1 MKRPAALLLSALF
14 AVAAGSTRVLA
25 QVNAPRSS
33 SNGVFDTRPYT
44 ATGQRLDVTFSTNE
58 GYDHDVLP
66 QTLDTIDLVGPSGAS
81 TNVLGSA
88 RYAWFGRHAQF
99 RAAGESTLRSYNSL
113 GDLPDSSYATSS
125 HSEATAFSYRTA
137 KNNFVAYQ
145 TASYSSSL
153 LNSLFPQS
161 GEFVP
166 GDAPTV
172 ASAYAVRDSQVY
184 SYNAGT
190 EFTRKVTARNSV
202 SASVDWQHADTF
214 GAKVKTS
221 SLNASRLRFRFS
233 RDVSRN
239 TTATA
244 GYSYRLGDVVGLLPV
259 GGLLEENGAEIGI
272 DYRHPISKTRR
283 LTVQTRVGIASIAD
297 PGLTPEAGLNGQHYR
312 QFSAQVSAL
321 YDIGRTWQAGGEYR
335 RGNFEYVA
343 GLREPVT
350 SDNFSLRV
358 EGLLTRRLEGLASIV
373 HSVGKSALNR
383 TESFYETYN
392 GDVRLRFALT
402 RTVAAYGEYVYGFY
416 DSRGTAPVIAGL
428 PPSLERNGIRAGFTL
443 RVSAA
448 GK

>member
-1 MKRPAALLLSALF
+1 MATADRA
-14 AVAAGSTRVLA
+14 RVLA
-25 QVNAPRSS
+25 QATAPRSS
-33 SNGVFDTRPYT
+33 SNGVFETRPVT
-44 ATGQRLDVTFSTNE
+44 ATGQRLDITLSTNE
-58 GYDHDVLP
+58 GYDHDVVP
-66 QTLDTIDLVGPSGAS
+66 QTLNTIDLVGPSGAS
-81 TNVLGSA
+81 TNVLGTAS
-88 RYAWFGRHAQF
+88 YMWFGRHAQF
-99 RAAGESTLRSYNSL
+99 RAAGDSTLRSYNSL

-125 HSEATAFSYRTA
+125 HSEATAFSYLTA
-137 KNNFVAYQ
+137 KNTLVAYQ
-145 TASYSSSL
+145 TAAYSTSL
-153 LNSLFPQS
+153 LNSLFPRA
-161 GEFVP
+161 GEIMP
-166 GDAPTV
+166 GEAPAV
-172 ASAYAVRDSQVY
+172 ASAYAIRDSQVY

-190 EFTRKVTARNSV
+190 EFTRKMTARDRLA
-202 SASVDWQHADTF
+202 ASVDWQHADTF

-244 GYSYRLGDVVGLLPV
+244 GYSYRAGDVVGILPLGG
-259 GGLLEENGAEIGI
+259 GGLLEENGVEGGV

-283 LTVQTRVGIASIAD
+283 LTLQTRVGIASITD
-297 PGLTPEAGLNGQHYR
+297 PALTPEAGLNGQHYR

-350 SDNFSLRV
+350 SDNMSLRV
-358 EGLLTRRLEGLASIV
+358 EGLLTRRIEALASIV

-402 RTVAAYGEYVYGFY
+402 RAVAAYGEYVYGSY
-416 DSRGTAPVIAGL
+416 DSRGTAPIIAGL
-428 PPSLERNGIRAGFTL
+428 PPSLERNGVRAGLIL